1 MNYKEHMMVGVA
13 ITLPTILMLHFTT
26 NLKLEFSFL
35 FIINLLFLLFLG
47 PLVMDLDHHAG
58 KLREVFTF
66 IGLTIGL
73 IGAIGYM
80 MGINVV
86 QLMVIGIFLA
96 SLGYMLCYVTKHRG
110 ITHSIAFTGV
120 FTGIMYVLTH
130 NVFLVVIAFISVYS
144 HLIGDKIYF
153 KIY

>member
-1 MNYKEHMMVGVA
+1 MVGA
-13 ITLPTILMLHFTT
+13 AMTIPTIILLHFFT

-35 FIINLLFLLFLG
+35 FIINLIFLIFLG

-66 IGLTIGL
+66 IGLTIGI

-80 MGINVV
+80 MKINTV

-110 ITHSIAFTGV
+110 ITHSFAFTV
-120 FTGIMYVLTH
+120 TFTGIMYLLTH
-130 NVFLVVIAFISVYS
+130 NIFLVVIAFISVYS
-144 HLIGDKIYF
+144 HLIGDSIYF
-153 KIY
+153 KLI